1 MDIKIFTLIGLIF
14 LAYEILVLIYTT
26 EYINI
31 LEKVK
36 TLDVL
41 LAKDPSNGLTKRE
54 TLWVV
59 VNIFYSIWGIF
70 GILTDYFF
78 LFALWFFIGWGLSHV
93 KRVTTNDNFKWTLTK
108 FDAEIS
114 IAFYIVLFV
123 SVFIYG

>member
-14 LAYEILVLIYTT
+14 LAYEILILLYTR

-31 LEKVK
+31 LEKVT

-41 LAKDPSNGLTKRE
+41 LAKDPSNELTKRE

-59 VNIFYSIWGIF
+59 VNIFYSIWGIL

-78 LFALWFFIGWGLSHV
+78 LFALWFFIGWGLSKL
-93 KRVTTNDNFKWTLTK
+93 KRVTTNNNFKWTLVK